1 MKPGA
6 TAAMRLIFI
15 TLFLDLLGFGIA
27 LPQMPFYA
35 KMCGVGG
42 TLIGLITGT
51 YSLLQFLM
59 APVWGRFSDRHGR
72 RPVILIGLAG
82 AGVAYAIFGAAF
94 RISAATGIPAVA
106 IVVVS
111 RMMAGFFNANIGVA
125 QAYMADVTPPEQRT
139 AAMGTVGAAI
149 ALGFV
154 MGPAISICI
163 ELTTGSPELPF
174 YLAALSELACFFWA
188 LAVLPETRPK
198 EATEVKRTGDRP
210 WHLVTSNNLRVV
222 LLTAGLV
229 TASFSG
235 MENTLGFYVN
245 ESEGLQ
251 YGPNGFAL
259 VLLWLSFV
267 IVITNGVLVKPMA
280 RRMRETRM
288 LALGSAALALGL
300 FGLGAAWNTPT
311 LYLAVTLNCFGY
323 GLASPSLAGIN
334 AKLAPEAVR
343 GELLGLGQS
352 MTSLGRVVGPILG
365 GWWYQSVS
373 RGGSYVVGGAIA
385 VGCFALA
392 LHLDG
397 QVIE

>member
-1 MKPGA
+1 MN
-6 TAAMRLIFI
+6 AASSAAKRLIFI
-15 TLFLDLLGFGIA
+15 TLFLDLLGFGIS

-51 YSLLQFLM
+51 YSLLQFAM

-82 AGVAYAIFGAAF
+82 AGVAYLLFGAAF
-94 RISAATGIPAVA
+94 RISAWTGIPAVA
-106 IVVVS
+106 IVIAS

-125 QAYMADVTPPEQRT
+125 QAYMADVTQPEERT
-139 AAMGTVGAAI
+139 AAMGTVSAAI

-154 MGPAISICI
+154 MGPAISICV
-163 ELTTGSPELPF
+163 EMASGSPELPF
-174 YLAALSELACFFWA
+174 YLAALSEFACFAWA
-188 LAVLPETRPK
+188 LKVLPETRPK
-198 EATEVKRTGDRP
+198 DAPVGRTGHRA
-210 WHLVTSNNLRVV
+210 WHLVPPGAMRVV
-222 LLTAGLV
+222 LLSAGLV

-245 ESEGLQ
+245 ETPGLQ
-251 YGPNGFAL
+251 YGVKGFAL
-259 VLLWLSFV
+259 VLLWLSWV
-267 IVITNGVLVKPMA
+267 IVITTGVIVKPLA
-280 RRMRETRM
+280 KRMRETRM
-288 LALGSAALALGL
+288 LALGSALLALGL
-300 FGLGAAWNTPT
+300 FGLGAAWDTPT

-323 GLASPSLAGIN
+323 GLASPSVAGIN
-334 AKLAPEAVR
+334 ARLAPEAIR

-352 MTSLGRVVGPILG
+352 MTSLGRVVGPMLG

-373 RGGSYVVGGAIA
+373 RGGSYAVGGAIA
-385 VGCFALA
+385 LVCCGFALY
-392 LHLDG
+392 LDR